1 MAVAELRT
9 TGVSTGPKP
18 RDEEL
23 DLFGLTH
30 PGKVRAENQDHFL
43 LCTVH
48 PQVVVHGTS
57 LPDPDSLPLRGQRL
71 ATLMLV
77 ADGVGGSSSGG
88 EASQLAV
95 QSITRFVADSLRCYH
110 TAGTSGEEEFLTAL
124 RVAALEAHKAVKEAA
139 QADAKKRATTLTLG
153 IFVWPWLYVVQVGD
167 SRCYYYWQGELKQ
180 VTRDQTM
187 AQDLVARG
195 ALPPDRAASSPFSNV
210 LISSIGG
217 AEADPEVSRV
227 DIRRRGC
234 ILLFCTDGLTKH
246 VSDAEIAERLG
257 ANPTSE
263 SMARALLDLALER
276 GGSDNITILVGRAPP
291 PA

>member
-95 QSITRFVADSLRCYH
+95 QSITQFVADSLRCYH

-124 RVAALEAHKAVKEAA
+124 RVAALEAHKAVKDAA

-195 ALPPDRAASSPFSNV
+195 ALPPERAASSPFSNV

-246 VSDAEIAERLG
+246 VSDEEIAERLG
-257 ANPTSE
+257 AMPTSE
-263 SMARALLDLALER
+263 TMARALLDLALER

>member
-1 MAVAELRT
+1 MALAELRT

-30 PGKVRAENQDHFL
+30 PGKVRSENQDHFL

-57 LPDPDSLPLRGQRL
+57 LPDPDNLPLRGQRL

-77 ADGVGGSSSGG
+77 ADGVGGGASGG

-95 QSITRFVADSLRCYH
+95 ESVMRYAADSLRCYH

-124 RVAALEAHKAVKEAA
+124 RVAALEAHKTVKEAGRV
-139 QADAKKRATTLTLG
+139 DAKKRATTLTLG

-167 SRCYYYWQGELKQ
+167 SRCYYYWQGELRQ

-195 ALPPDRAASSPFSNV
+195 ALPADRAASSPFSNV

-217 AEADPEVSRV
+217 AEASPEVSRV

-234 ILLFCTDGLTKH
+234 VLLFCTDGLTKH
-246 VSDAEIAERLG
+246 VADAEIAARLG
-257 ANPTSE
+257 TMPTSE
-263 SMARALLDLALER
+263 TMARALLDLALER

-291 PA
+291 RE

>member
-77 ADGVGGSSSGG
+77 ADGVGGSTGG
-88 EASQLAV
+88 AEASQLAV
-95 QSITRFVADSLRCYH
+95 ESITQFVADSLRCYH

-124 RVAALEAHKAVKEAA
+124 RVAALEAHKAVREAG

-195 ALPPDRAASSPFSNV
+195 ALPPERAASSPFSNV

-246 VSDAEIAERLG
+246 VSDEEIAERLG
-257 ANPTSE
+257 AMPTSE
-263 SMARALLDLALER
+263 SMARSLLDLALER

-291 PA
+291 SA

>member
-30 PGKVRAENQDHFL
+30 QGKVRPDNQDHFL

-57 LPDPDSLPLRGQRL
+57 LPDPDNLPLRGQRL

-77 ADGVGGSSSGG
+77 ADGVGGGAGG
-88 EASQLAV
+88 AEASQLAV
-95 QSITRFVADSLRCYH
+95 ESITRYVADSLRCYH

-124 RVAALEAHKAVKEAA
+124 RVAALEAHKAVKEAG
-139 QADAKKRATTLTLG
+139 QVDAKKRATTLTLG

-180 VTRDQTM
+180 VTKDQTM

-195 ALPPDRAASSPFSNV
+195 ALPAERAASSPFSHV

-217 AEADPEVSRV
+217 AEAIPEVSRV

-246 VSDAEIAERLG
+246 VSDEDIAERLG
-257 ANPTSE
+257 SMPTSE
-263 SMARALLDLALER
+263 TMARSLLDLALER